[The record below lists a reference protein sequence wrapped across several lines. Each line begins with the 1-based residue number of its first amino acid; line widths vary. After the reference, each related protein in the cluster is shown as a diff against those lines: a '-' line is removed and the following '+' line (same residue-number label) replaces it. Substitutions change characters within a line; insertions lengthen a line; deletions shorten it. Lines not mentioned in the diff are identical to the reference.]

1 MTMPPRTA
9 RAVLRRDHP
18 ARPNDPYPASG
29 TPIAAF
35 RYLSALVLVRAVR
48 AVPLRP
54 GEDADYIVGRDFAV
68 AWRAADTEDWRG
80 ITVPAGLL
88 TDLTS
93 VPGPFRWFVDRVG
106 PWLEAAILHDY
117 LYIAW
122 QDVPGRGPREEDR
135 RFADDIMLAAMRE
148 AGVGAFRAWI
158 IHRAV
163 RLFGARAFAWPD
175 ERRYVSL
182 DDPALREQL
191 AFTLPTG

>member
-1 MTMPPRTA
+1 M
-9 RAVLRRDHP
+9 RRFDHP
-18 ARPNDPYPASG
+18 AQPLDPYPSPG
-29 TPIAAF
+29 TPIVAF
-35 RYLSALVLVRAVR
+35 RYLSALVLVRALDAVR
-48 AVPLRP
+48 LRT

-68 AWRAADTEDWRG
+68 AWKADEAEDWRA

-93 VPGPFRWFVDRVG
+93 VPGPFRPFVDRVG

-122 QDVPGRGPREEDR
+122 QDVPGRGPREDDR
-135 RFADDIMLAAMRE
+135 RFADDMMLAAMRE
-148 AGVGAFRAWI
+148 AGVGEVRAWI

-163 RLFGARAFAWPD
+163 RLFGARAFART
-175 ERRYVSL
+175 EGERYVSL

-191 AFTLPTG
+191 AFTLPSG